1 MPKIYALKPHVRNNV
16 IRHPLF
22 PHARFNDAGEADWP
36 LDQFTLHRIRDED
49 ISLTPPEA
57 YPF

>member
-1 MPKIYALKPHVRNNV
+1 MAKIYALKPHVKNNV

-22 PHARFNDAGEADWP
+22 PHSIFNENGEANWP
-36 LDQFTLHRIRDED
+36 LDSFTIRHIRDRD